1 MKIKAIHLSNFGSY
15 EGSNTISFENS
26 DSEKRVVVI
35 GGKNGA
41 GKTTLF
47 TALQICL
54 YGHHTFGFK
63 SAGKQYFREIY
74 NLINNQ
80 VRLDDQASAHIEVVF
95 EQVTD
100 TEEALFEVGRPP
112 RI

>member
-41 GKTTLF
+41 GKRK
-47 TALQICL
+47 QCL
-54 YGHHTFGFK
+54 CGSDGY
-63 SAGKQYFREIY
+63 
-74 NLINNQ
+74 
-80 VRLDDQASAHIEVVF
+80 
-95 EQVTD
+95 
-100 TEEALFEVGRPP
+100 
-112 RI
+112 